1 MKVEQKPSLQLVK
14 SSEPTTRFADVM
26 AKTPHSGPPPLPH
39 RGVTGSSGEK
49 PVPPGMTPKTVS
61 STATTLKMHPVP
73 PQVNATAQS
82 HVAPSHLAQPHVAQA
97 HVAQA
102 AQHVRAAAHQ
112 GTEQHLQSAR
122 SSSNQVAQ
130 KLSDVRVES
139 NAVTAK
145 LYEVRAEPPPTP
157 GRPLTVAENRIDRKA
172 LDLICAELRQEPG
185 IASKAANTNGGAS
198 AADRVPFPVQVAQAH
213 APNAAA
219 HAAQAVE
226 LIEKIEVF
234 VKSQRPALALT
245 LNNSLGARVEIER
258 IGPREVALKV
268 VGSGGIPPNAED
280 LGRIREE
287 MKARGLKVGALSVA

>member
-1 MKVEQKPSLQLVK
+1 
-14 SSEPTTRFADVM
+14 M
-26 AKTPHSGPPPLPH
+26 AKTPHSQPPPLPH
-39 RGVTGSSGEK
+39 RGAVGTSGEK
-49 PVPPGMTPKTVS
+49 PVPPGLTPKTVS
-61 STATTLKMHPVP
+61 STATTLKMHPIP
-73 PQVNATAQS
+73 PQVNATAHAQ
-82 HVAPSHLAQPHVAQA
+82 VAH
-97 HVAQA
+97 A
-102 AQHVRAAAHQ
+102 AQNVRAAAHQ
-112 GTEQHLQSAR
+112 NTEQHLQSAR

-130 KLSDVRVES
+130 KLSDVRVDA

-157 GRPLTVAENRIDRKA
+157 GRPPSVAEHRIDRKV

-185 IASKAANTNGGAS
+185 IASKAANQNGGAS

-213 APNAAA
+213 APNTAV

-268 VGSGGIPPNAED
+268 VGAGGIPPNAED

-287 MKARGLKVGALSVA
+287 MKARGLKVGALSVG